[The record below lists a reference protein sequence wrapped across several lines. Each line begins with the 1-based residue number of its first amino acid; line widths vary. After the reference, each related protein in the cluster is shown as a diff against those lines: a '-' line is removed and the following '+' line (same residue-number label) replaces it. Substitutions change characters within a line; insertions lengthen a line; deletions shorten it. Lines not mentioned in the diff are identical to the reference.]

1 MPEHVIYTRM
11 RSDQIRSIASLFPAL
26 LAGRVEDRFGIAR
39 GFRLRLAVAFLS
51 KVKQAFIV
59 KSRGGTDEAGMSWQ
73 PLTREY
79 LAYGRRFGKG
89 EQAALKKA
97 AGLDRKN
104 NKRGLLTA
112 AQNKRWKAIFAQ
124 SFTRLAAQLPIGEA
138 KAKAGAIAWAKLKS
152 EGAKTKLDVFGSRQ
166 VEILRDTDVM
176 FNSLS
181 PGVLSEA
188 GPDATYSPP
197 EHQVIK
203 IDQSDMLV
211 GTNDEKADWHHNAK
225 NPRKRRRLWP
235 EPDQIPQ
242 SWRDDFSAAASRGM
256 FAAVVA
262 LSGGRAA

>member
-1 MPEHVIYTRM
+1 MPEHVIYTRL
-11 RSDQIRSIASLFPAL
+11 RSDQMRSIAQCSRI
-26 LAGRVEDRFGIAR
+26 AGGPGGRSVRNHAR

-59 KSRGGTDEAGMSWQ
+59 KSRGGTDDAGMTWP

-112 AQNKRWKAIFAQ
+112 AQNKRWKAIYAQ
-124 SFTRLAAQLPIGEA
+124 SLKWLAAQLPFGEA
-138 KAKAGAIAWAKLKS
+138 KAEAGAIAWAKLKS

-166 VEILRDTDVM
+166 VEILRDTGVM

-181 PGVLSEA
+181 PGVLSERGRTRPTA
-188 GPDATYSPP
+188 R
-197 EHQVIK
+197 QNIK
-203 IDQSDMLV
+203 S
-211 GTNDEKADWHHNAK
+211 
-225 NPRKRRRLWP
+225 
-235 EPDQIPQ
+235 
-242 SWRDDFSAAASRGM
+242 
-256 FAAVVA
+256 
-262 LSGGRAA
+262 